1 MKIYIL
7 GEVVLNKITNGL
19 FDEMLFSGGKLTVV
33 LVGKAYFTVFFFQ
46 DSNYNT
52 TIVEWDKHLVS

>member
-33 LVGKAYFTVFFFQ
+33 LVGKAYFTVFFFKTV
-46 DSNYNT
+46 T
-52 TIVEWDKHLVS
+52 TTPQ